1 MDTIRLA
8 IDVESGD
15 FGPDV
20 VIAGIL
26 DAKAGSLPPFI
37 PYLCGD
43 KDRIEQIIVNSGG
56 KDSLKDCEII
66 HCSQRI
72 SPDDKRSSAW
82 KQRADSSIIRSI
94 TLQKDGVVDAS
105 ISAGDTAILLG
116 AALFILGRTD
126 GALRPVLAAFLPTA
140 RQKPVLMLD
149 VGANLECRTE
159 HLVSFADLGIA
170 YLSKFLGRSDVSV
183 ALLNVGTEPSKGT
196 KTIIDADV
204 ILKEKYNNYIGYV
217 EGNGVLKGFADIVV
231 CDGFVGNALLKSFE
245 TFYIL
250 AESVLAK
257 DATLLKK
264 VRDHISVI
272 DPDSYGAV
280 PFLGIQ
286 GTVLKAHG
294 GSTSR
299 AIANSIATALSAV
312 QKEAVWPKNMRPKG
326 N

>member
-15 FGPDV
+15 FGPEV
-20 VIAGIL
+20 VISGIL
-26 DAKAGSLPPFI
+26 EAKAGSLIPFV
-37 PYLCGD
+37 PYLCGN

-56 KDSLKDCEII
+56 RDLLRDCEIV
-66 HCSQRI
+66 HCSERI

-94 TLQKDGVVDAS
+94 TLQKNGIVDAS

-116 AALFILGRTD
+116 AAHFILGHTD

-149 VGANLECRTE
+149 VGANLECRME

-170 YLSKFLGRSDVSV
+170 YLSKYLGRSDVSV
-183 ALLNVGTEPSKGT
+183 ALLNVGTEQSKGT
-196 KTIIDADV
+196 KTIISANE
-204 ILKEKYNNYIGYV
+204 ILKEKYNSYIGYI
-217 EGNGVLKGFADIVV
+217 EGNGVLKGYADIVV

-264 VRDHISVI
+264 FRDHISVI
-272 DPDSYGAV
+272 DPESYGAV
-280 PFLGIQ
+280 PFLGIK

-299 AIANSIATALSAV
+299 AIANSITTALSAV
-312 QKEAVWPKNMRPKG
+312 EKEAVWPKNMRPKG

>member
-20 VIAGIL
+20 VVAGIL
-26 DAKAGSLPPFI
+26 EAKAGSLQPFI

-43 KDRIEQIIVNSGG
+43 KDRIEQIIIGSGG
-56 KDSLKDCEII
+56 GNLLKDCEII
-66 HCSQRI
+66 HCSERI
-72 SPDDKRSSAW
+72 SPDDKRTSAW

-116 AALFILGRTD
+116 AALFVLGRTD

-159 HLVSFADLGIA
+159 HLVSFAELGIA

-196 KTIIDADV
+196 KTIIDANAV
-204 ILKEKYNNYIGYV
+204 LKEKFSNYVGYV
-217 EGNGVLKGFADIVV
+217 EGNGVLKGIADIVV

-264 VRDHISVI
+264 VRDYISVI

-294 GSTSR
+294 GSTPR

>member
-1 MDTIRLA
+1 MDIIRLA

-15 FGPDV
+15 FGPEV

-37 PYLCGD
+37 PYLCGN
-43 KDRIEQIIVNSGG
+43 KDRIEQIIVNLGG
-56 KDSLKDCEII
+56 NDRLKDCEII
-66 HCSQRI
+66 HCSERI

-94 TLQKDGVVDAS
+94 TLQRDGVVDAS

-140 RQKPVLMLD
+140 KQKPVLMLD

-159 HLVSFADLGIA
+159 HLVSFADLGIS
-170 YLSKFLGRSDVSV
+170 YLSKFLGRSDVSA
-183 ALLNVGTEPSKGT
+183 ALLNVGTEPTKGT
-196 KTIIDADV
+196 KTVIDANA
-204 ILKEKYNNYIGYV
+204 ILREKYSNYIGYV